1 MPEVTGRRPT
11 LKDIAIITG
20 YSINTVS
27 RALRNKTD
35 IAECTRDRIK
45 LVSMEMGY
53 INNTIASSLRLG
65 YTNTIAVIIPD
76 VSNLFFTFMMEDIE
90 RKARK
95 NGYSSFLLNTSE
107 NEEQEL
113 LAIKTAINK
122 NVDGIIFSPAQQ
134 TGENVQYL
142 IDSGVPFVLLGRY
155 FNDIEADYVVG
166 NDFMGGYQATS
177 HLIENG
183 HRNIVMINAQLHN
196 SSAYLRYQGYLKAHA
211 DAGLPVQEELVYE
224 TFIKG
229 DDYKHKL
236 YQLLMQRKDITA
248 VFAFNDMVAWS
259 VFDYLLKKGYHVP
272 EDISIVGFDY
282 IQSRV
287 SIPFQLTTVDIHFSK
302 LSTAAVSILMDK
314 IKRRGEMSDSR
325 QETFDTTL
333 IKGATVKRI

>member
-1 MPEVTGRRPT
+1 MISRRPT
-11 LKDIAIITG
+11 LKDIATITG
-20 YSINTVS
+20 YSVNTVS

-35 IAECTRDRIK
+35 IAESTRDRIQRI
-45 LVSMEMGY
+45 SHEMGY

-95 NGYSSFLLNTSE
+95 TGYSSFLLNTAE

-134 TGENVQYL
+134 TSNNVQYL
-142 IDSGVPFVLLGRY
+142 IDSGVPFVLLGRF
-155 FNDIEADYVVG
+155 FNDVETDYVIG
-166 NDFMGGYQATS
+166 NDFMGGYQATT

-183 HRNIVMINAQLHN
+183 HRNIVMINAQFHN
-196 SSAYLRYQGYLKAHA
+196 SSAFLRYQGYSKALA
-211 DAGLPVQEELVYE
+211 DAGLPLQEDLVFK

-229 DDYKHKL
+229 DDYRHKL
-236 YQLLMQRKDITA
+236 YQLLVKRNDITA

-259 VFDYLLKKGYHVP
+259 VFDHLQKKGYRVP
-272 EDISIVGFDY
+272 DDISIVGFDY

-287 SIPFQLTTVDIHFSK
+287 SIPFQLTTVDIHLSK
-302 LSTAAVSILMDK
+302 LSTAAISILVDK
-314 IKRRGEMSDSR
+314 IKRSKTSETR
-325 QETFDTTL
+325 QEIIDTTL
-333 IKGATVKRI
+333 IEGATVKRI